1 MSVSFLRS
9 LVNPPTRSGGKVIAG
24 AHPRSSIG
32 DSLGLSRV
40 EPRRKTRRR
49 DAIMG
54 ITAPDI
60 RRLARRG
67 GVKRIQKA
75 VYQETRG
82 VLRGF
87 VEEVRPH

>member
-9 LVNPPTRSGGKVIAG
+9 LVNPPTRPGGKVIAG
-24 AHPRSSIG
+24 AHPRRSIG

-40 EPRRKTRRR
+40 EPRRKTRHP

-87 VEEVRPH
+87 VEDVRPH